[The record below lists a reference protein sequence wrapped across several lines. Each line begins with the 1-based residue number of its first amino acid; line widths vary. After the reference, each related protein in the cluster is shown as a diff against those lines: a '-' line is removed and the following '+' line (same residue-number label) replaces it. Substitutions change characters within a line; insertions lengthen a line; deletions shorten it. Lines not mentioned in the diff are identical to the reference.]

1 MSQRTDTPRSRTAFQ
16 TWLLTF
22 DAVDD
27 YEFATYFD
35 IDPDTGLYMDP
46 HVQRSWAA
54 WQAAENQPGPT
65 TSPAEA
71 DDWYERERAAF
82 IAWWESQGQ
91 KKFSD
96 TPTLAAGAG
105 WFARAEQA
113 ASSEKKACP
122 VGSNPLDCSTRSCD
136 ACFRLDATKY
146 HETASSALVDGD
158 LATQRDI
165 SDRCVPSATNA
176 PPIPET
182 SQEVH
187 DTLIDA
193 ERYRWFRNECDWE
206 RRIVI
211 AEYAEDGG
219 QLDHHIDKARCGL

>member
-1 MSQRTDTPRSRTAFQ
+1 MKQTDTPSQR
-16 TWLLTF
+16 L
-22 DAVDD
+22 
-27 YEFATYFD
+27 
-35 IDPDTGLYMDP
+35 PDLHDL
-46 HVQRSWAA
+46 
-54 WQAAENQPGPT
+54 
-65 TSPAEA
+65 SPAEIEALPLWARCCYFIQPFNAGGRA
-71 DDWYERERAAF
+71 DFKSIEDWASLFGYQSADHALELEQEARRLLAF
-82 IAWWESQGQ
+82 VEA
-91 KKFSD
+91 
-96 TPTLAAGAG
+96 L
-105 WFARAEQA
+105 R
-113 ASSEKKACP
+113 SEKKACP